1 MKVLLESISD
11 TKANSTEFLIE
22 KNNGLLI
29 PNAIFIRHAGALIK
43 LKYEDILWLKGDGN
57 YTTVVTRKGV
67 YSVRNILKDFENTLP
82 QNEFLRIHKSYMVRI
97 DEIAEITIR
106 EVKVGGD
113 LVPVGRTYYQGLIGG
128 IQKIESG
135 ND

>member
-11 TKANSTEFLIE
+11 TKVNSTELLIDRNE
-22 KNNGLLI
+22 ELLI
-29 PNAIFIRHAGALIK
+29 PDAIFIRHTGSLIK
-43 LKYEDILWLKGDGN
+43 LKFEDILWLKGDGN
-57 YTTVVTRKGV
+57 YTTVVTRKAV

-82 QNEFLRIHKSYMVRI
+82 KNEFLRIHKSYMVRI

-106 EVKVGGD
+106 EVKVGAD
-113 LVPVGRTYYQGLIGG
+113 LVPIGRTYYQGLIGG
-128 IQKIESG
+128 IRRIESG

>member
-1 MKVLLESISD
+1 MKALLESISD
-11 TKANSTEFLIE
+11 TKTKSNEFLIDE
-22 KNNGLLI
+22 NNGLLI

-57 YTTVVTRKGV
+57 YTTVVTRKNV

-113 LVPVGRTYYQGLIGG
+113 LVPVGRTYYQSLIGG